1 MLTEA
6 DALRRF
12 LARLPPEA
20 REAIRILEVAG
31 PPEIEAAVQ
40 RVDRVL
46 VNAACVATKRPE
58 TQSLRHSAGTEYAG
72 AKPTMAGGAAEVAG
86 RAVAGSPDDVI
97 ALAGEVD

>member
-1 MLTEA
+1 MLSEA

-31 PPEIEAAVQ
+31 SPEIEAAVQ

-46 VNAACVATKRPE
+46 VNAACLVTTRPE
-58 TQSLRHSAGTEYAG
+58 TESVRHSAGTEYAST
-72 AKPTMAGGAAEVAG
+72 KP
-86 RAVAGSPDDVI
+86 AVAEHAVASSPDDVI
-97 ALAGEVD
+97 ALAGELD

>member
-1 MLTEA
+1 MLSEA

-31 PPEIEAAVQ
+31 SPEIDAAVQ

-46 VNAACVATKRPE
+46 VNAACVATNRSE
-58 TQSLRHSAGTEYAG
+58 TQSVRHSAGMEYAG
-72 AKPTMAGGAAEVAG
+72 AKPAMAERTVAS
-86 RAVAGSPDDVI
+86 SPDDVI
-97 ALAGEVD
+97 ALAGEID